1 MNKSVQQLMDETMC
15 RPGYVWNDTLKKC
28 LGVGGGG
35 KGEPLPDIDPVE
47 VDGIGGAPAKPVG
60 NGRGDVRVNP
70 NGVVQKGTSMG
81 GKGISIK

>member
-1 MNKSVQQLMDETMC
+1 MC

-60 NGRGDVRVNP
+60 NGRGDVRVNAL
-70 NGVVQKGTSMG
+70 GVQQKGTSMG
-81 GKGISIK
+81 GKGIAIK